1 MIKFN
6 LYLTEASEEKLTH
19 LEHAEDHVINDGM
32 DGFAHAYHNL
42 EDVKD
47 QVNGKKNKTKIAT
60 KYDGSPSIVFG
71 HHPET
76 GAFFV
81 ASKSAFNK
89 DPKLN
94 YTPEDIEK
102 KSRSCTWFSSKVK
115 TSIRTST

>member
-1 MIKFN
+1 MMQFN

-32 DGFAHAYHNL
+32 EGFAHAYHNL

-81 ASKSAFNK
+81 ASKSVFNK

-102 KSRSCTWFSSKVK
+102 NHGHAPGLVQKLKQALEHLP
-115 TSIRTST
+115 